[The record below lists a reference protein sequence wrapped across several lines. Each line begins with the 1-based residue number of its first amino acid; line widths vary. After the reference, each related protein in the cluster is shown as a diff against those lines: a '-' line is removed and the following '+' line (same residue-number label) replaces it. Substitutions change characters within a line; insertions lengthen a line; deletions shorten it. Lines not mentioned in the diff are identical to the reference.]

1 MTRAVVDPPE
11 GGTYTH
17 AMHPREP
24 IDVRLRRVNDIS
36 MELSRQPDFG
46 SLCRRAVELCIT
58 RLGFDRIGIWF
69 LDPEDDASVVGSWGT
84 DEAGRPRDEQG
95 IRLPRYMKDH
105 PKELYDGSVPY
116 VIVSAD
122 VVYDERENPV
132 GRSDKAIAPLWDGA
146 IIIGEIVADNLL
158 SAQGGP

>member
-1 MTRAVVDPPE
+1 
-11 GGTYTH
+11 
-17 AMHPREP
+17 
-24 IDVRLRRVNDIS
+24 
-36 MELSRQPDFG
+36 
-46 SLCRRAVELCIT
+46 
-58 RLGFDRIGIWF
+58 
-69 LDPEDDASVVGSWGT
+69 
-84 DEAGRPRDEQG
+84 
-95 IRLPRYMKDH
+95 MKDH

-146 IIIGEIVADNLL
+146 KIIGEIVADNLL